1 MRFAVRLLRC
11 FVLLCACALQFN
23 PSWMLGVLFD
33 ACGRSLEVRSF
44 LHSCKCVGRATIFF
58 KMLKW
63 GSTLVWFSCLLL
75 RGRWQTQA
83 SQRSLHNE
91 PIFRLLLK
99 VAVKGTQQ
107 CEFRNFCGASCPN
120 EIQTQFAFL
129 RKWLQLVRMR
139 TPQISGAAVSNCST
153 EAAQLW
159 RRVVIGVIA
168 IYAIV
173 AVLG

>member
-1 MRFAVRLLRC
+1 MNCDKNFWAIGRFVVRFAVRLLRC

-23 PSWMLGVLFD
+23 RSWTLGVLFD
-33 ACGRSLEVRSF
+33 ACGRSLEVRNF
-44 LHSCKCVGRATIFF
+44 LHSCKCVGRAKIFF

-107 CEFRNFCGASCPN
+107 CEFLNFCGVYSPITHSTSDRKV
-120 EIQTQFAFL
+120 EILCWMAG
-129 RKWLQLVRMR
+129 MH
-139 TPQISGAAVSNCST
+139 
-153 EAAQLW
+153 
-159 RRVVIGVIA
+159 VVEE
-168 IYAIV
+168 
-173 AVLG
+173 